1 MELDVV
7 VVVVAA
13 GLYLPMMALVSCW
26 GFCGS
31 LHGSI
36 WVMGSPAALPIP
48 LIGMDN

>member
-1 MELDVV
+1 MELDV

-31 LHGSI
+31 PHGSI

-48 LIGMDN
+48 LMGMDN